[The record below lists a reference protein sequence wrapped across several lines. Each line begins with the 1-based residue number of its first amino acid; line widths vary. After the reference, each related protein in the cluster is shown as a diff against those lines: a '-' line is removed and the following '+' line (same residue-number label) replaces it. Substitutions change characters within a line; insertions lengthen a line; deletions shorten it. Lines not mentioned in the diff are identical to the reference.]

1 MVKFEVNIVDEKD
14 NRPQF
19 TPATYS
25 VDLMENSMSGS
36 LISQVKANDIDSPKN
51 SVIKYSL
58 LDNAYSHL
66 FKIDSKLGL
75 ITLNSNRLDREL
87 LGDSLVLALRASD
100 STLYSDSS
108 ILINLLDVNDR
119 IPVFPQREIYLR
131 LNENMPIGSL
141 VVVLGFKFG
150 FKFND

>member
-1 MVKFEVNIVDEKD
+1 M
-14 NRPQF
+14 
-19 TPATYS
+19 
-25 VDLMENSMSGS
+25 
-36 LISQVKANDIDSPKN
+36 
-51 SVIKYSL
+51 
-58 LDNAYSHL
+58 